1 MKISKNKNLKTFVY
15 GEIKKMILFRDLKQG
30 EKVFEKNMSEILEIG
45 RTPVREALLVLE
57 KEGLL
62 ENRPGLGLIV
72 RVLNKEEIVDYY
84 NVRQLLEQYAA
95 PLIIENITD
104 DEIQALEQNVAAVET
119 LFQKED
125 YRELVLQSS
134 RFHNLL
140 AQCAHAPILYKSI
153 SSLDDIATLLR
164 AMASKLTDG
173 MLKSMDGHQQILE
186 AIKNKDADAL
196 KENFID
202 HLNESKRRNLSIFE
216 LIG

>member
-1 MKISKNKNLKTFVY
+1 MKNSKNKNLKTLVY

-30 EKVFEKNMSEILEIG
+30 EKVFEKTMSKILGIG

-62 ENRPGLGLIV
+62 EHRPGLGLIV

-84 NVRQLLEQYAA
+84 NVRELLEQYAA
-95 PLIIENITD
+95 PLIVENITD
-104 DEIQALEQNVAAVET
+104 DEISALEKNVATVEA

-125 YRELVLQSS
+125 YRELVLWSS
-134 RFHNLL
+134 QFHNLL
-140 AQCAHAPILYKSI
+140 AQGAHAPILYKSI

-173 MLKSMDGHQQILE
+173 MLKSMEGHQQILDT
-186 AIKNKDADAL
+186 IKNKDSSAL
-196 KENFID
+196 KQNFID
-202 HLNESKRRNLSIFE
+202 HLNESKKRNLSLFE